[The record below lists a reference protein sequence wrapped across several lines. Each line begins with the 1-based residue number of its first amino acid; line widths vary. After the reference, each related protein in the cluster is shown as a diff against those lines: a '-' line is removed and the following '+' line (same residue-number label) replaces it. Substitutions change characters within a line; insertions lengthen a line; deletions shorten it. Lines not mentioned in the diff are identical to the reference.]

1 MIPRVCKKNE
11 NEVNLKVSVYVKNFI
26 ETVFTKFFVVII
38 GMATSIIIA
47 RILGPEGRGEYA
59 VAITISGI
67 GVQLGN
73 LGLHS
78 ANTYYI
84 AQNKEII
91 APIINNSIIVSFLGG
106 AIVSMIIYPF
116 IIIFDFMQITNTILL
131 FLCLFSIPLGL
142 AYLLLQNILLGIN
155 EVQVYNKIEIEA
167 KVFSIVLLLLLIIVN
182 YVNATSIFF
191 ITLLTSFIG
200 ILLVLLKLNKFV
212 TIKIKFSANI
222 FMNCYFYGIKS
233 YVACL
238 FSFLVLR
245 ADLLM
250 VKHFLSLQEA
260 GYYSIALNIG
270 DMLFLF
276 STTLG
281 TILFPKLSAMKNTR
295 EKYLFTHKNLRCF
308 TPFIIALSLISV
320 YTAPL
325 MVEILFGLSYI
336 PAVSAFILLV
346 PGIAILSLNSIY
358 MNFFASTGMPWVTI
372 YSPLLALILNVFLNM
387 KLIPIL
393 GVNGAAISSV
403 ISYSLML
410 LISIFYV
417 KLRFNNIND

>member
-308 TPFIIALSLISV
+308 TPFIIALSLISI